1 MTLAFTPSRCEV
13 VRHGYPSNTI
23 GFRVPFR
30 LNHAIQS
37 SVVANTS
44 NLQRNGAVG
53 FIHWL
58 GIIAQCS

>member
-37 SVVANTS
+37 SVVAITL
-44 NLQRNGAVG
+44 NLFCSGAVG
-53 FIHWL
+53 FIVWL
-58 GIIAQCS
+58 DFVP